1 MYPRQRCRA
10 GAETASLP
18 RALDD
23 ARHLGDPPGLLP
35 GELFG
40 SAARLRD
47 TLRNNPPSDD
57 READGSSAVP
67 QQPTTRSCRIR
78 SCIPIS
84 VGSSYSWESVRMRLT
99 IVTSKQT
106 LRWTMSLPAL
116 TAPTADLPMPST
128 QSAVNAIR
136 WILFSHRSLPPRGAR
151 PPRSTRPFHSLTL
164 LSKTQQ
170 RASAHSLPGPQ
181 SRAFRRADF
190 RHCSNMEGHGSQERP
205 IT

>member
-40 SAARLRD
+40 NAARLRD

-78 SCIPIS
+78 SCVPIS
-84 VGSSYSWESVRMRLT
+84 VGSSYSLESVRMRLT

-106 LRWTMSLPAL
+106 LRWTMSLPAM

-128 QSAVNAIR
+128 QSAVNAIH
-136 WILFSHRSLPPRGAR
+136 WILFSHRSCH
-151 PPRSTRPFHSLTL
+151 TW
-164 LSKTQQ
+164 
-170 RASAHSLPGPQ
+170 RASATLDDAISLLDAALENSTEGFCTLLPGPQ

-190 RHCSNMEGHGSQERP
+190 RHCSNMEGHGGQ
-205 IT
+205 